1 VVFEAAPDRV
11 NVAVEPVTRPEML
24 YVAEAA
30 PIKLTPVTDD
40 PFTDTDFV
48 GGVKLYPDRLAV
60 TTYDPF
66 ARPVKV

>member
-1 VVFEAAPDRV
+1 VVFETAPDRV

-30 PIKLTPVTDD
+30 PVKLTPVTTA
-40 PFTDTDFV
+40 PFTDTALD

-66 ARPVKV
+66 ASPVKV